1 MEAKISRGDP
11 PADGEL
17 RLLVQAAAF
26 GDQEAALKI
35 LSLFEADIERLSRF
49 MRMPRDEAKQALT
62 LELLELIRRKAE
74 EEERFGQDV
83 SCAETR
89 SDYANAANNG

>member
-11 PADGEL
+11 PTDGEL

-26 GDQEAALKI
+26 GNQEAALQI
-35 LSLFEADIERLSRF
+35 LSLFEEDIERLSRF

-62 LELLELIRRKAE
+62 LELLELIRGKAE
-74 EEERFGQDV
+74 EEFGQSV
-83 SCAETR
+83 LCAET
-89 SDYANAANNG
+89 SAPYVEAANYR